1 MSSFISNIKSAASGA
16 VGNDKT
22 TNPDQQSNTGLLSSA
37 KLVAEA
43 AQSAANNQTD
53 QIDKPKVAGAAGDL
67 LDSVKQYGKFDESQG
82 VGQYI
87 NQADEYLH
95 QYEKS
100 SGVADT
106 KTATPLDETS
116 LSGKSAAPLEE
127 KKAEVPLPVE
137 EEKTEVPLPVEGE
150 EKAEVPLP
158 VEEEKVKVPLPI
170 EEKGEKDEFESAV
183 GAGDALKAAGSFFK

>member
-127 KKAEVPLPVE
+127 KK
-137 EEKTEVPLPVEGE
+137 TEVPLPVEGE